1 MTMTLMV
8 NRGGSLL
15 EEYPGKTI
23 PFDSQGERKEFLYT
37 TRIDPISGHVC
48 KISEERAKR
57 AIAISVDLNIAPIEN
72 CDFCNYKEKTPE
84 NRIEHAC
91 GAVSVP
97 NKYPWERYDWITL
110 YPPFGE
116 HKLLLSDLFF
126 DDMERMIESSYD
138 LTCLCA
144 KDPSVLGFMD
154 FTNWGPFAGASQ
166 QHPHSQRKSVTSHMD
181 PRQDRELSHCRQ
193 TYGRLGANPFDLLME
208 EERSRGERVIHD
220 NDVFI
225 AAAFAPSCPDEILVF
240 PKEPVSHILQMDG
253 HMRRKIIRPVLGIF
267 PALFFYRGISDLNI
281 AVHMAPFGIME
292 EARKYFRWHLHIMP
306 RRSRLPADRAGA
318 EIGFETYIIDTP
330 PEKTA
335 TELRHWYNH
344 GPMED
349 HITKR
354 KDGTPSPEV
363 VAAFRRMISANR

>member
-1 MTMTLMV
+1 MKTSVSVL
-8 NRGGSLL
+8 RD
-15 EEYPGKTI
+15 YPGKTI
-23 PFDSQGERKEFLYT
+23 PFVSQGESRELLYT
-37 TRIDPISGHVC
+37 TRVDPISGQIC

-57 AIAISVDLNIAPIEN
+57 SIAISVDLNITPIAH
-72 CDFCNYKEKTPE
+72 CDFCDYKDKTPA
-84 NRIEHAC
+84 NRFEHQC

-97 NKYPWERYDWITL
+97 NLFPWERYDWITL

-116 HKLLLSDLFF
+116 HKLLLSDLYF

-138 LTCLCA
+138 LSNICA
-144 KDPSVLGFMD
+144 RDPNVIGFMD

-166 QHPHSQRKSVTSHMD
+166 QHPHSQRKSITCHMD
-181 PRQDRELSHCRQ
+181 PRQDRELSHCRDV
-193 TYGRLGANPFDLLME
+193 YNEYGANPFDLLME
-208 EERSRGERVIHD
+208 EERHERSRVIHD

-253 HMRRKIIRPVLGIF
+253 NLRRRIIRPILGIF

-281 AVHMAPFGIME
+281 AVHQAPFGIMD
-292 EARKYFRWHLHIMP
+292 EARRYFRWHVHILP
-306 RRSRLPADRAGA
+306 RRSRLPADKAGA
-318 EIGFETYIIDTP
+318 EVGFETYIIDTP

-335 TELRHWYNH
+335 AALRKWYNE
-344 GPMED
+344 GPSEEY
-349 HITKR
+349 ITRR

-363 VAAFRRMISANR
+363 MAAFHRMINNGHRG